1 MKSIRHPQNTE
12 NFTATNTKRGVF
24 RRNIQKFRI
33 NSDFINAMEIRLV
46 EKKDAMKMDHEQND
60 IYQDQ
65 GHGKN
70 QMYMANMTLI
80 QLQSHGS
87 IIR

>member
-1 MKSIRHPQNTE
+1 M
-12 NFTATNTKRGVF
+12 
-24 RRNIQKFRI
+24 
-33 NSDFINAMEIRLV
+33 V